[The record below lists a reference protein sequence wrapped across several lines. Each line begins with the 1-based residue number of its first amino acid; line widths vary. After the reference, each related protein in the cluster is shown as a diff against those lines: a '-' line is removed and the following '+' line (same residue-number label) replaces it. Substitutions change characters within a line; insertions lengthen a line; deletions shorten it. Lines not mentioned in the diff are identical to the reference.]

1 MQFEGLHTERLRLR
15 KFTPE
20 VYDHIHKT
28 MDDTQLM
35 AVLGLAETEAL
46 EKERE
51 KYQKGLA
58 THNRTFVNFQ
68 VIDRQT
74 GNIIGGCGFHTWFPH
89 HNRAEIGYGL
99 FNDEHKRKGLMTE
112 ALAAVLDYG
121 FGPMGLHRVEALV
134 AEWNT
139 PSLKLLAKFN
149 FTFEGTLREHYN
161 VDGVM
166 EDSVMYSLLKQEHK
180 LPKKSI
186 I

>member
-1 MQFEGLHTERLRLR
+1 MQFEELQTERLLLR

-28 MDDTQLM
+28 MDDAQLM
-35 AVLGLAETEAL
+35 AVLSVADTEAL

-51 KYQKGLA
+51 KYKKGLA

-68 VIDRQT
+68 VIDAAT
-74 GNIIGGCGFHTWFPH
+74 GNIIGGCGFHTWFPL
-89 HNRAEIGYGL
+89 HNRAEIGYNL
-99 FNDEHKRKGLMTE
+99 NDDIHKNKGLMSE

-121 FGPMGLHRVEALV
+121 FGTMGLHRVEALV
-134 AEWNT
+134 AEWNV

-166 EDSVMYSLLKQEHK
+166 EDSVMYSLLKTEF
-180 LPKKSI
+180 KKP
-186 I
+186 